1 MRRII
6 PFALLLGFPFF
17 FFGGPGYHSSRS
29 FAAAW
34 DLGHILFFTLATW
47 LLARILLARNPGRTF
62 FFLFLQ
68 VFFGILLAGI
78 GVELLQMGI
87 DGRFPDL
94 RDVMRNQLGCL
105 VGFAFFSPVA
115 VPVAGVRLR
124 MLQAAVVGLV
134 LLAAW
139 PLARAVIDERL
150 ARDRF
155 PELSDFETPFER
167 LRWKD
172 TRQLR
177 VVSSPVRHGRHALRV
192 QLSTA
197 TYSGT
202 SLFYFPHDWRGYRW
216 LRFSVYNPGSRELAL
231 HCRINDT
238 LHRDHGQRF
247 EDRFHK
253 RFLLKSGW
261 NDLALS
267 LDEVR
272 TAPAGRTMDM
282 QRIEGFGIFVVR
294 QPLPLVL
301 YIDNVYLA
309 R

>member
-6 PFALLLGFPFF
+6 SFILLLGFPFF
-17 FFGGPGYHSSRS
+17 FFGGPGYYSSRS

-34 DLGHILFFTLATW
+34 NLGHILFFTLAAW
-47 LLARILLARNPGRTF
+47 LLGRYFLERGWRRSF
-62 FFLFLQ
+62 FSLCLR
-68 VFFGILLAGI
+68 VFVVVLVAGI
-78 GVELLQMGI
+78 GIELLQMGI

-94 RDVMRNQLGCL
+94 RDVLRNQLGCL
-105 VGFAFFSPVA
+105 IAFAFFPPVRL
-115 VPVAGVRLR
+115 PVTGSRRRLLQAGVLG
-124 MLQAAVVGLV
+124 LLLFAV
-134 LLAAW
+134 W
-139 PLARAVIDERL
+139 PLARALVDERL
-150 ARDRF
+150 AHKQF
-155 PELSDFETPFER
+155 PVLSDFETPFEW

-177 VVSSPVRHGRHALRV
+177 VVTAPVRHGRHALRV

-216 LRFSVYNPGSRELAL
+216 LRFSIFNPGGREIAL
-231 HCRINDT
+231 HCRINDVR
-238 LHRDHGQRF
+238 HRDHGQRF
-247 EDRFHK
+247 EDRFHH
-253 RFLLKSGW
+253 RFLLKKGW
-261 NDLALS
+261 NDLAVS
-267 LDEVR
+267 LEEVKQ
-272 TAPAGRTMDM
+272 APAGRTMDM

-301 YIDNVYLA
+301 YIDNVYLD